1 MWGGERGV
9 WKKKKEEEG
18 KNPEIGSQMKRVSG
32 GRKGSMS
39 KAAKGSGE
47 ISADNY

>member
-1 MWGGERGV
+1 MEEGGGGGGGEESREV
-9 WKKKKEEEG
+9 
-18 KNPEIGSQMKRVSG
+18 GSQMKRVSG

-47 ISADNY
+47 IRADNY